1 MSQVVTWLEKN
12 STLGPFSIPLGSS
25 DPGFWL
31 LWVPAPL
38 SSTDS
43 GRLAPRLTCPCVSS
57 VSLVVPWTEVTQ
69 LEKNSTL
76 VFPESVRVSTRHT
89 QHFFSMFLNVNDTFK
104 LMEQLANIAM
114 RQLLDNE
121 SFCADQSL
129 PRPPGGT
136 PRNVPA
142 LKRLSPSRSLG

>member
-1 MSQVVTWLEKN
+1 M
-12 STLGPFSIPLGSS
+12 
-25 DPGFWL
+25 
-31 LWVPAPL
+31 
-38 SSTDS
+38 
-43 GRLAPRLTCPCVSS
+43 SS
-57 VSLVVPWTEVTQ
+57 VTLVVPWTEVTQ

-76 VFPESVRVSTRHT
+76 VFPESIRVSTRHT

-129 PRPPGGT
+129 PKAPGGT
-136 PRNVPA
+136 PRNVSA
-142 LKRLSPSRSLG
+142 LKRLSPPWSPM